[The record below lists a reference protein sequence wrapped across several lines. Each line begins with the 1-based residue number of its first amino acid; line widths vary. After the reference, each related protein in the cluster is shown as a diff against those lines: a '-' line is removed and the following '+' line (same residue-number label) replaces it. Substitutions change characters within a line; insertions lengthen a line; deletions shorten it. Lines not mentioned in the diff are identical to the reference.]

1 MKNPYRTTDYMTA
14 AFLLLQGARFLGLER
29 RSEKSKW
36 FLFTPQRKCEKL
48 VVEYV
53 SGKARVQARLFA
65 DSIRRVK
72 DIIFQA
78 ERA

>member
-36 FLFTPQRKCEKL
+36 FLFTLRRRCEKL